1 MKTPLS
7 LLMLGWLLLCSA
19 PAAAQHHSEAPS
31 YPVRAVK
38 VIVPNAAGSALDVIA
53 RIVAQKLTELGGRQF
68 YVENIAGAGGAIG
81 TGAAARAAADGY
93 TILFVNQDYV
103 IQPLVKTKVP
113 YDPSGS
119 FAPVAS
125 VAAAPETISVHPS
138 LPVKNMKDLMAL
150 LKANPGKYSYASPG
164 HATSPHIAGER
175 FFRLSN
181 SLDVVHVPYQGGGA
195 AVAASIAGHTQ
206 VLHIT
211 LPLVSAQIKD
221 GKLRG
226 LAITDSK
233 RAQSLPDIPTLAE
246 AGFPD
251 HDVGYWAGVL
261 VPAGTPGDIVDALGR
276 QIAKV
281 VSLPDVNARLAT
293 LGFSPLA
300 GTAREL
306 ETTIKAE
313 TIEWARV
320 VRDAKIRI
328 E

>member
-7 LLMLGWLLLCSA
+7 LLMLGLLSLGPVSA
-19 PAAAQHHSEAPS
+19 VAQQPSDSAS
-31 YPVRAVK
+31 YPARPVK
-38 VIVPNAAGSALDVIA
+38 VVVPNAPGSALDVIA
-53 RIVAQKLTELGGRQF
+53 RIVAQKLTELSGHQY
-68 YVENIAGAGGAIG
+68 YVENVAGAGGVIG
-81 TGAAARAAADGY
+81 TGAAARAPADGY

-103 IQPLVKTKVP
+103 IQPLVKPKVP
-113 YDPSGS
+113 YDLTKS
-119 FAPVAS
+119 FVPVAS

-138 LPVKNMKDLMAL
+138 LPVSSMKELMAL

-175 FFRLSN
+175 LFRLSGN
-181 SLDVVHVPYQGGGA
+181 VDVVHVPYQGGGA

-226 LAITDSK
+226 LAIADKK
-233 RAQSLPDIPTLAE
+233 RARSLPDVPTLTE
-246 AGFPD
+246 AGIPN

-261 VPAGTPGDIVDALGR
+261 APAGTPGDIVDVLGR

-281 VSLPDVNARLAT
+281 VALPDVNERLAT

-300 GTAREL
+300 GTPREL
-306 ETTIKAE
+306 DATIKAE
-313 TIEWARV
+313 TTEWARV
-320 VRDAKIRI
+320 IRDARI
-328 E
+328 GIE